1 MTWKLVVQLHDLG
14 RKWLK
19 ECETVEA
26 AIDAIVLKQIVA
38 KLPESVRVR
47 ASERKPTSSV
57 QVGQLAE
64 EYLQARKVTRVIG
77 KSEAPKRVDKRAT
90 GGQH

>member
-1 MTWKLVVQLHDLG
+1 MVVRLHDLG

-19 ECETVEA
+19 ECETVKA
-26 AIDAIVLKQIVA
+26 AIDAIVLKQILA
-38 KLPESVRVR
+38 TLPESVRVR
-47 ASERKPTSSV
+47 ASEWKPTSSV

-64 EYLQARKVTRVIG
+64 DYLQARKVTRVIG
-77 KSEAPKRVDKRAT
+77 KSEAPKTVDKRAA